1 MFEDPNNGSLPV
13 VWCVATMW
21 LEQIQ
26 KQNKTTKDKNKTL
39 KYYLKQQT
47 VKLCSNN
54 SNKS

>member
-1 MFEDPNNGSLPV
+1 
-13 VWCVATMW
+13 MW